1 MMKRGLGGGFEVA
14 AESNFSSCFC
24 IKVCCAPMQQFD
36 DDPRSIKML
45 GVRYASWIII
55 ELLHRRTAD
64 FVISKVHEIDSPGH
78 SGKK

>member
-1 MMKRGLGGGFEVA
+1 
-14 AESNFSSCFC
+14 
-24 IKVCCAPMQQFD
+24 MQQFD
-36 DDPRSIKML
+36 DDPRSIPYSQHF
-45 GVRYASWIII
+45 YASWIII